1 MSKKIFDDDTKL
13 DKPAELISM
22 EEQPQPPAPKK
33 GKHKKVMS
41 AERKA
46 QLTEQLKKAREISRA
61 KRGATAKEKKLKKL
75 KEIES
80 EIENNMVES
89 IKKKVMKETGIGQEA
104 PPSQPEQVNSPEV
117 KEVGSPAEDL
127 ETRLEKKLRMKIE
140 NEYEHK
146 LKDYKISSLQERLND
161 YKETKKMKVIQEEEE
176 EKKPEPKVVI
186 PDNISPLRNKSLMEK
201 YRKIRSRHN

>member
-13 DKPAELISM
+13 DKPTELISM
-22 EEQPQPPAPKK
+22 EEESPQPPAPKK
-33 GKHKKVMS
+33 GKHKKPMS

-80 EIENNMVES
+80 EVENNMVEN
-89 IKKKVMKETGIGQEA
+89 IKKKVLKETGIGQE
-104 PPSQPEQVNSPEV
+104 PPQVNSPEV
-117 KEVGSPAEDL
+117 KEVGTPAEDL

-161 YKETKKMKVIQEEEE
+161 YKETKKMKVIQEEKE

-186 PDNISPLRNKSLMEK
+186 PDNISP
-201 YRKIRSRHN
+201 

>member
-13 DKPAELISM
+13 DKPTELISM
-22 EEQPQPPAPKK
+22 EEEPPQPPAPKK
-33 GKHKKVMS
+33 GKHKKPMS

-61 KRGATAKEKKLKKL
+61 KRGATSKEKKLKKL

-80 EIENNMVES
+80 EVENNMVES
-89 IKKKVMKETGIGQEA
+89 IKKKVLKETGIGQ
-104 PPSQPEQVNSPEV
+104 PEQVNSAEV
-117 KEVGSPAEDL
+117 KEVGTPAEDL

-146 LKDYKISSLQERLND
+146 LKDYKISSLQERLSD
-161 YKETKKMKVIQEEEE
+161 YKETKKMKVIQEEKE

-186 PDNISPLRNKSLMEK
+186 PDNISPLRNKSLMDK
-201 YRKIRSRHN
+201 YRKIRSRHS

>member
-22 EEQPQPPAPKK
+22 EEEPPQPPPLKK

-80 EIENNMVES
+80 EVENNMVES
-89 IKKKVMKETGIGQEA
+89 IKKKVLKETGIGQA
-104 PPSQPEQVNSPEV
+104 PPQVNSPEV
-117 KEVGSPAEDL
+117 KEVGTPAEDL

-161 YKETKKMKVIQEEEE
+161 YKQTKKMKVIEEEKEE

-186 PDNISPLRNKSLMEK
+186 PDNISPLRNKSLMDK
-201 YRKIRSRHN
+201 YRKIRSRHS

>member
-1 MSKKIFDDDTKL
+1 
-13 DKPAELISM
+13 
-22 EEQPQPPAPKK
+22 
-33 GKHKKVMS
+33 MS

-80 EIENNMVES
+80 EVENNMVEN
-89 IKKKVMKETGIGQEA
+89 IKKKVLKETGIGQS
-104 PPSQPEQVNSPEV
+104 PPLQPEQVNSPEV
-117 KEVGSPAEDL
+117 KEIGTPAEDL

-146 LKDYKISSLQERLND
+146 LKDYKISALQERLND
-161 YKETKKMKVIQEEEE
+161 YKQTKKMKVIEEEE
-176 EKKPEPKVVI
+176 EMKPEPEQKVVI
-186 PDNISPLRNKSLMEK
+186 PDNISPLRNKSLMDK

>member
-1 MSKKIFDDDTKL
+1 MSTKKIFDDDTKL

-22 EEQPQPPAPKK
+22 EVEPPPPKK

-80 EIENNMVES
+80 EIENNMVEN
-89 IKKKVMKETGIGQEA
+89 IKKKVLKETGISQEA

-117 KEVGSPAEDL
+117 KMVGTPAEDL

-140 NEYEHK
+140 NEYSHK

-161 YKETKKMKVIQEEEE
+161 YQQSKKMKVIEEKEE
-176 EKKPEPKVVI
+176 EKKPEAKAVI
-186 PDNISPLRNKSLMEK
+186 PDNISPLRNKSLMDK